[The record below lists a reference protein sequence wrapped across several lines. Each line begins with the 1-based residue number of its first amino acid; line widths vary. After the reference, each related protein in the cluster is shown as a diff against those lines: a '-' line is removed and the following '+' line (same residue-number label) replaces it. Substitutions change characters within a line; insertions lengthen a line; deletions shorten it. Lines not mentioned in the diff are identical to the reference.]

1 MFSSFLLDRNRT
13 IKKNKKGL
21 SPDALRNQSKHTLP
35 GSETLPL
42 IVKKPDSD
50 SLNQW
55 LAVQTIEFYN
65 ITNLLYGCIT
75 EYCNEDKKDQ
85 RGRCDVMTAGK
96 WEYQWKESGKKVVRV
111 TAQKYVTNLMD
122 WIAKLINDE
131 ETFPG
136 PDGGEFPKDFQ
147 NTVKKI
153 FTRLFRVYA
162 HVYYSHFDEV
172 KQLGLEKHLNTAF
185 RHFMLVVEEFQLI
198 DKKDLKPLERTIE
211 KLLPRD

>member
-21 SPDALRNQSKHTLP
+21 SPEALANQSNYTLP
-35 GSETLPL
+35 GSETLPMV
-42 IVKKPDSD
+42 VKKPDSD
-50 SLNQW
+50 TLNQW

-75 EYCNEDKKDQ
+75 EYCLEDRKDP
-85 RGRCDVMTAGK
+85 RGRCDVMSAGK
-96 WEYQWKESGKKVVRV
+96 WEYHWKEGSGKKVVKV

-122 WIAKLINDE
+122 WITKLINDE

-136 PDGGEFPKDFQ
+136 PDGEFPKDFQ

-162 HVYYSHFDEV
+162 HLYYSHFEEI

-185 RHFMLVVEEFQLI
+185 RHFMLVSEEFQLI
-198 DKKDLKPLERTIE
+198 DKKDLKPLEKTIE
-211 KLLPRD
+211 KLRS